1 MNRERS
7 TQIKGV
13 AILMMLYAHLFVRS
27 CDWQLIQDL
36 MIDGKPL
43 SSMFCP
49 IMCPVYI
56 FLILSGY
63 GLYIKNI
70 SGGDNNKFRR
80 IFLLYRKY
88 WITLAFYVPI
98 GLLMGIKGYPGDF
111 MTIIENVTAFHTSYN
126 YELWFLFPFVLVS
139 LLAPFFYKIVQHSR
153 ILSVGIIAVTRIIDI
168 LIAHFIG
175 YHEVM
180 MYSYAIY
187 NLYMIL
193 HFIAPFM
200 VGMLFAYYMN
210 NESGTGIVEKC
221 DNFIRKSGPL
231 IGGGIIC
238 MLILRCIIPRYFDV
252 LMFSSILVL
261 YLMFVGLDN
270 KIGRALSVLGK
281 YSTYM
286 WMIHTYFCYYFF
298 HGIIYSPKYPI
309 LIFLFLILVSL
320 LGAYILSQIE
330 KFVFKHF

>member
-1 MNRERS
+1 MNKERS
-7 TQIKGV
+7 IQIKGV
-13 AILMMLYAHLFVRS
+13 AIIMMLYAHLFVRS

-63 GLYIKNI
+63 GLYIKNLC
-70 SGGDNNKFRR
+70 GWDKNKFRR

-98 GLLMGIKGYPGDF
+98 GFLMGIKGYPGDIL
-111 MTIIENVTAFHTSYN
+111 TIIENVTAFHTTYN

-139 LLAPFFYKIVQHSR
+139 LLAPFFFKIVQHSR

-187 NLYMIL
+187 DLYMIL
-193 HFIAPFM
+193 HFIAPFI
-200 VGMLFAYYMN
+200 VGMLFAYYAENGAFSQKVCNIISKNRLLM
-210 NESGTGIVEKC
+210 
-221 DNFIRKSGPL
+221 
-231 IGGGIIC
+231 GGGIVC
-238 MLILRCIIPRYFDV
+238 LLVVRCLFSRYFDV
-252 LMFSSILVL
+252 LIFSSILVL
-261 YLMFVGLDN
+261 FLMFVRLDN
-270 KIGRALSVLGK
+270 KMGRVLSVLGK

-298 HGIIYSPKYPI
+298 QELIYSPKYPV
-309 LIFLFLILVSL
+309 LIFVFLILVSL
-320 LGAYILSQIE
+320 LGACFLSRIE